1 MEHKLKADMMDNRMV
16 KEDHQQGI
24 ARVMQRKGDL
34 KKGQGGRM
42 GRVEEAHWE
51 RPNNAMTPR
60 KA

>member
-1 MEHKLKADMMDNRMV
+1 MEHKMKEGMMDNRMV

-34 KKGQGGRM
+34 KKGQGGKM
-42 GRVEEAHWE
+42 GHVEEAHW
-51 RPNNAMTPR
+51 RRANAAMTPS